1 MYKFKSASI
10 QTNSVIREFLDDL
23 YFLTEISF
31 TVTSAIR
38 TPRQQ
43 AQAVYN
49 KIQLGDDIT
58 KIYNYAYAQ
67 AMKLAYPNIDAMTSI
82 VQSMDSTPHVKGR
95 GVDIRTT
102 NLTPDQ
108 IARIRKA
115 CTDLG
120 CKTLLETTPPHL
132 HITIPDTYLSF
143 KANTTDKTDTTDT
156 TEKKTLN
163 IGLILGAI
171 WIFKKLLK

>member
-23 YFLTEISF
+23 YFLTEIDF

-58 KIYNYAYAQ
+58 KIYNYSYAQ
-67 AMKLAYPNIDAMTSI
+67 AMISAYPNIDAMTT
-82 VQSMDSTPHVKGR
+82 VVESMDSTPHVRGR

-102 NLTPDQ
+102 DLTPDQ
-108 IARIRKA
+108 ITRIRKA

-132 HITIPDTYLSF
+132 HITIPNTYLSF
-143 KANTTDKTDTTDT
+143 KANTTDTTDKTDK

>member
-23 YFLTEISF
+23 YFLTEINF

-67 AMKLAYPNIDAMTSI
+67 AMKLAYPNIDTMTSI
-82 VQSMDSTPHVKGR
+82 VQSMDSTPHVRGR

-102 NLTPDQ
+102 DLTPDQ

-120 CKTLLETTPPHL
+120 CTTLLETTPPHL

-143 KANTTDKTDTTDT
+143 QANTTNKTDTTDT